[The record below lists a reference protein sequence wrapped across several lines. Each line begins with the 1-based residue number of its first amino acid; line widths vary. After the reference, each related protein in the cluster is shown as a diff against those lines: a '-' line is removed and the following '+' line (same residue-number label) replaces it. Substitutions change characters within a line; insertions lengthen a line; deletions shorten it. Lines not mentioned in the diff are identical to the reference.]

1 MKAADKS
8 GLSKFLIALALT
20 IACAASAGAQSF
32 SQTHAKVSILA
43 ESNSLEPGHTA
54 WIGLFFDLEQGWH
67 IYWVNPG
74 DSGESP
80 RVAWTLPKGFRAG
93 GIRWPAPIRLGTGTV
108 IDYGYEGRVLLPY
121 PYRSRRDY
129 RTRHSRDACHGHDV
143 KYLICREVCIPAK
156 AHAALSISAGPAP
169 ADAAAARDLFR
180 DARAHWP
187 MPMPATWKTQ
197 VTDDGK
203 NFVLSLQ
210 TGTQEPKA
218 SFFPLEEDQVD
229 NAAPQTLKPAEHG
242 VQITLKKSDQ
252 LLKPLPTQGRP
263 RFRPPRLRPHLH
275 EIAAPVAPRR

>member
-1 MKAADKS
+1 MKASDKLA
-8 GLSKFLIALALT
+8 LSRFLIVLVLAA
-20 IACAASAGAQSF
+20 ACSASARAQSF
-32 SQTHAKVSILA
+32 SQTHAKVAILA

-93 GIRWPAPIRLGTGTV
+93 GIRWPSPIRLGTGTV
-108 IDYGYEGRVLLPY
+108 IDYGYEGRVLLPVPLQVPAGY
-121 PYRSRRDY
+121 KAGAP
-129 RTRHSRDACHGHDV
+129 AMLAADV

-156 AHAALSISAGPAP
+156 AHAALAISPAGPAP

-180 DARAHWP
+180 GARDHWP
-187 MPMPATWKTQ
+187 KPMPATWKAQ
-197 VTDDGK
+197 VADDGK
-203 NFVLSLQ
+203 NFVLSVQ
-210 TGTQEPKA
+210 TGSQEAKA

-229 NAAPQTLKPAEHG
+229 NAAPQTLKPTDHG

-252 LLKPLPTQGRP
+252 LLKPIPTLKGVLV
-263 RFRPPRLRPHLH
+263 FGPPGSDRAYA
-275 EIAAPVAPRR
+275 IAAPVAARR